1 MPDSTHLVDRR
12 QIDRLLGSTS
22 RTFALCIPMLPGPL
36 RDSLGIGYLLLR
48 NADTI
53 EDAYRWPKQRRI
65 DLLDQY
71 AALLTTAEPIPARHF
86 AESLAAESA
95 IQDQDHLDLLRET
108 PFLLEQLKRL
118 PDAYIPVITSHVCRV
133 IRRMQGWVDSHD
145 ETNRLQLLRLNQLDD
160 YCYAVAGIVG
170 ELVTSLIALYR
181 PTISR
186 TRMLLLR
193 SLETACGA
201 GLQLTNII
209 KDVFNDHL
217 EGRYYIPL
225 EYLPFDDGRTPEG
238 LKPIFAHAYRNLCL
252 GMEYACVLPED
263 EVKLRKSILVPML
276 LAVATLR
283 VLLEQLETLLTGA
296 EVKISRAKVAEILLL
311 AERVAGRNEEV
322 ALAWNDLSG
331 PLLALTGSTML
342 QGLPAG

>member
-1 MPDSTHLVDRR
+1 MPPAVDRKR
-12 QIDRLLGSTS
+12 IDQLLGATS

-48 NADTI
+48 NADSI

-65 DLLDQY
+65 QLLDQY
-71 AALLTTAEPIPARHF
+71 AALLSKGSPEPAGQFVASLEAEEAIADRNH
-86 AESLAAESA
+86 LA
-95 IQDQDHLDLLRET
+95 LLEAS
-108 PFLLEQLKRL
+108 PFLLEQLHLL
-118 PDAYIPVITSHVCRV
+118 PEPYVQTIRSHICRV
-133 IRRMQGWVDSHD
+133 IQRMQGWVASHD
-145 ETNRLQLLRLNQLDD
+145 EKNRLQLLRLNQLDE

-170 ELVTSLIALYR
+170 ELVTSLISLYR
-181 PTISR
+181 PTLGR
-186 TRMLLLR
+186 TRLLLLR

-201 GLQLTNII
+201 GLQLTNIL
-209 KDVFNDHL
+209 KDVFRDHL
-217 EGRYYIPL
+217 EGRYYIPQ
-225 EYLPFDDGRTPEG
+225 EYLPFEDGRTPEG

-283 VLLEQLETLLTGA
+283 VLLEQVEGLLAGA

-311 AERVAGRNEEV
+311 ADRIAGENRAVEK
-322 ALAWNDLSG
+322 AWHDLSG
-331 PLLALTGSTML
+331 PLLTLNSHTML
-342 QGLPAG
+342 QGMPVG